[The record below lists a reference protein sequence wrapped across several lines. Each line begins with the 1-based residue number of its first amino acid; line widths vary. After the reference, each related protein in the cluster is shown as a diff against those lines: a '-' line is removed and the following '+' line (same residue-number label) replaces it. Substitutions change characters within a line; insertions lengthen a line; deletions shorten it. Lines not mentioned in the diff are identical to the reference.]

1 MRKIIALGVMLL
13 FLGMTISSSG
23 FNLENQSVK
32 PLSSGNILYVGGNGT
47 GNYSKIQDAINDS
60 SNGDTVF
67 VYNGTYYEN
76 LIVDKTVYLI
86 GEDRNSTIIDGNESG
101 DVVYI
106 STDMVNINGFTIQNS
121 GNDLCDAGVQIIS
134 NMSKITGNVLIDCC
148 EGIHIGPDDYMGWRT
163 NYGNIITEN
172 IIENNKIGITIV
184 VASEY
189 NEVYEN
195 TIINNSCG
203 IHVMPLDIP
212 MKNSNNYQITMDY
225 GYNNI
230 YRNNVTNNNNGI
242 YLFLTYHDNVY
253 ENEISQNGNGVV
265 LEGWYSQGESNN
277 VYHNNITEN
286 NRGIYMRS
294 MMDGANKNNVYRNN
308 IKQNNEGILIHCSGG
323 CFCGGIRNNNIYQ
336 NNIMNNN
343 KGICIEEQFLTYGAR
358 DNNIY
363 QNNFIDNSE
372 YHARDNCNNNWND
385 GSLGNYW
392 DDWIGFGPK
401 LIFGRRGKFGFIPRI
416 NFDWHPA
423 KEPYDIG
430 V

>member
-1 MRKIIALGVMLL
+1 MKKLLAVGVIVL
-13 FLGMTISSSG
+13 F
-23 FNLENQSVK
+23 FSVSVIPSTGTTDVK
-32 PLSSGNILYVGGNGT
+32 QIVTPINSGNTLYVGGSGPN
-47 GNYSKIQDAINDS
+47 NYTKIQDAIDNAS
-60 SNGDTVF
+60 EGDTVF

-76 LIVDKTVYLI
+76 LIVNKTVYLT
-86 GEDRNSTIIDGNESG
+86 GEDRNSTIVDGNESG

-106 STDMVNINGFTIQNS
+106 STDWVNINGFTIQNS
-121 GNDLCDAGVQIIS
+121 GNNWDDAGVQIIS
-134 NMSKITGNVLIDCC
+134 NMSKITGNVLIDCYK
-148 EGIHIGPDDYMGWRT
+148 GIYIGPDDYMEWRT
-163 NYGNIITEN
+163 NYGNIIAEN
-172 IIENNKIGITIV
+172 SIKNNGGGLTIV
-184 VASEY
+184 SSEY

-212 MKNSNNYQITMDY
+212 MKNSNIYQITMGY

-286 NRGIYMRS
+286 NRGIYIRS

-308 IKQNNEGILIHCSGG
+308 IKHNNEGILIHCIGG
-323 CFCGGIRNNNIYQ
+323 FLCGGTRNNNIYQ

-343 KGICIEEQFLTYGAR
+343 KGIYIKEQFLTYGAR
-358 DNNIY
+358 DNNVY
-363 QNNFIDNSE
+363 QNNFIGNSE

-385 GSLGNYW
+385 GSFGNYW

-401 LIFGRRGKFGFIPRI
+401 LIIGRRGKFGIIPRI
-416 NFDWHPA
+416 NFDWNPA
-423 KEPYDIG
+423 SEPYDIE